1 MHFCPLL
8 CTKDPGSA
16 EGLEQKSALVE
27 VERLNRMELVSLRFH
42 TCAHCADRLS
52 PFGEALLEALEVV
65 ALEDTADVEVDC
77 CCDARCCCA
86 VERSSSALES

>member
-1 MHFCPLL
+1 M
-8 CTKDPGSA
+8 
-16 EGLEQKSALVE
+16 V
-27 VERLNRMELVSLRFH
+27 VERLNRMELVSLRCH
-42 TCAHCADRLS
+42 TYDHCADRSS

-86 VERSSSALES
+86 GEQLSSALES